1 LAVSVPDEMNPSGN
15 NPGWT
20 QKSWSAVARRTRVP
34 LSFACAALYFWLA
47 RPTRVSIL
55 FGTLIVIPG
64 LLVRAIASGHV
75 KKNEELATSGP
86 YAYTRNPLYLG
97 SLILAFGFGLAAR
110 SGWVAAL
117 LITMFLA
124 LYLPV
129 IRGEEAFLRE
139 RFPGYEAYAGRVPRL
154 LPALRAFG
162 NSQVRFSSELY
173 WKHREYNALIG
184 AAAMIALLIGKMH
197 WLQK

>member
-1 LAVSVPDEMNPSGN
+1 MNPNGIHTGSAK
-15 NPGWT
+15 
-20 QKSWSAVARRTRVP
+20 KSWAALARRTRVP
-34 LSFACAALYFWLA
+34 LSFACALLYLWLA
-47 RPTRVSIL
+47 RPTRASVL
-55 FGTLIVIPG
+55 FGALLVIPG

-97 SLILAFGFGLAAR
+97 SLILAFGFGLASR
-110 SGWVAAL
+110 SGWVVAL
-117 LITMFLA
+117 LVTMFLA
-124 LYLPV
+124 IYLPV

-162 NSQVRFSSELY
+162 HSQVRFSRELY

-184 AAAMIALLIGKMH
+184 TAAMIVLLIGKMH